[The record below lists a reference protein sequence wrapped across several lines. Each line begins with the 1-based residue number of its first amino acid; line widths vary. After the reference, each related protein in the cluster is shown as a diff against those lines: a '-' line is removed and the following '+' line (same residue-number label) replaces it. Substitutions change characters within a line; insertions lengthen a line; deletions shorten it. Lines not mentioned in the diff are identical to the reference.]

1 MYVRDRQNAFVHR
14 LLAGKRLA
22 SEIKH
27 AIILLGENMDEMQ
40 VY

>member
-1 MYVRDRQNAFVHR
+1 MYVRDRQNAFVPR